1 MARGRHKSFPEG
13 KKETIQINVNKDFK
27 EQTKSEIEPILK
39 KYHLRL
45 KENGERET
53 ESELIRRI
61 QDESL
66 SKCEKECLKSK
77 KE

>member
-1 MARGRHKSFPEG
+1 MARHKSFPEG

-39 KYHLRL
+39 KYHL
-45 KENGERET
+45 KPGET
-53 ESELIRRI
+53 ESELIKRI
-61 QDESL
+61 QNQALENV
-66 SKCEKECLKSK
+66 EKECLKSK